1 MILTVII
8 ISYNVKDFLIE
19 CLDSIYKTD
28 IENNLFEI
36 IVVEEKS
43 SLIESQIKEILF
55 NKRSSLII
63 FLIYIKHSSY
73 SLKFVNVFI
82 SKTICN

>member
-36 IVVEEKS
+36 IKPKTLSPKNS
-43 SLIESQIKEILF
+43 S
-55 NKRSSLII
+55 
-63 FLIYIKHSSY
+63 
-73 SLKFVNVFI
+73 I
-82 SKTICN
+82 S